1 MFQLQLKHAVAGQSL
16 MTAIWCKIKLII
28 CVFSI
33 SMTPLDTSCINTIRI
48 LSADAVQMA
57 ESGHPGMPMGAAAM
71 AYALWMDHL
80 RFDPSDPDWPARDRF
95 ILSAGHGSM
104 LLYSLLFLTGYDL
117 SLNDIKKFR
126 QLDSKTPGHPEY
138 HITHGVETTTGPLG
152 QGFATGVGMAIAQ
165 KFLASVLNRPVYPI
179 FDYRI
184 FGIVSDGDL
193 MEGISSEAASLA
205 GHLKLGNIIYLYDD
219 NRISI
224 EGNTSI
230 AFTEDAADRFRA
242 FGWQVITVED
252 GNEIESVS
260 KAIDE
265 AVSCKDK
272 PSLIKV
278 KTHIAFGSPNK
289 VDSESAHGSPLGN
302 EELKLTKIN
311 LGFDPGKD
319 FFIGDDVLAHFR
331 SRGIRGSEEH
341 RIWKESYS
349 KYSVEHPQ
357 LSSMYEKSCN
367 TVINIDGLLPVFPP
381 SESGIAT
388 RQASGTA
395 LNSIAKAL
403 PFMVGGSADLAPSNN
418 TFLNGFE
425 SFQASEYSGRNLHFG
440 VREHAM
446 GAVLNGI
453 TLTKPMTA
461 YGATFLIFSDYM
473 RAAIRLAAIMNIRPV
488 YVFTHDSIALG
499 EDGTTHQPV
508 EHLASLRA
516 IPNLIVIRPADANE
530 TAEAWKTA
538 LGISNSPVAL
548 ILTRQKVP
556 VFDRTSFPAASEI
569 SKGAY
574 VMKDF
579 GSEIHMIL
587 IATGSEV
594 QLALKASD
602 ALLEKGICARVVNM
616 ASWELFE
623 MQSREY
629 KDSVLPEALQC
640 RITVEAGSGF
650 GWERYAGCGGT
661 IIGINEFG
669 KSAPGEMLMK
679 EFGFTVE
686 NIVQKAELLLEK
698 NKTSL
703 Q

>member
-1 MFQLQLKHAVAGQSL
+1 
-16 MTAIWCKIKLII
+16 
-28 CVFSI
+28 
-33 SMTPLDTSCINTIRI
+33 MTPLDISCINTIRI
-48 LSADAVQMA
+48 LSADAVQKA

-80 RFDPSDPDWPARDRF
+80 RFDPADPEWPGRDRF

-104 LLYSLLFLTGYDL
+104 LLYSLLYLTGYDL
-117 SLNDIKKFR
+117 SLDDIKNFR

-138 HITHGVETTTGPLG
+138 HITPGVETTTGPLG

-165 KFLASVLNRPVYPI
+165 KYLASVLNRQGYPL

-219 NRISI
+219 NSISI

-230 AFTEDAADRFRA
+230 AFTEDAGERFKA
-242 FGWQVITVED
+242 FGWHVLTVED
-252 GNEIESVS
+252 GNDVESVS
-260 KAIDE
+260 KAIEE
-265 AVSCKDK
+265 AVMTSGK

-278 KTHIAFGSPNK
+278 RTHIAFGSPNK
-289 VDSESAHGSPLGN
+289 VDSESAHGSPLGID
-302 EELKLTKIN
+302 ELKLTKIN

-319 FFIGDDVLAHFR
+319 FFIGEDVLEHFR
-331 SRGIRGSEEH
+331 SRGSQGSEEH
-341 RIWKESYS
+341 RKWKELYT
-349 KYSVEHPQ
+349 KYSVEYTE
-357 LSSMYEKSCN
+357 LSSMYEKFC
-367 TVINIDGLLPVFPP
+367 DGKVNVDDLLPEFPP
-381 SESGIAT
+381 SESGMAT

-403 PFMVGGSADLAPSNN
+403 PFMIGGSADLAPSNN
-418 TFLNGFE
+418 TFLNGFA
-425 SFQASEYSGRNLHFG
+425 SFQSSDYSGRNLHFG

-446 GAVLNGI
+446 GALLNGI
-453 TLTKPMTA
+453 SLTKPMTA

-473 RAAIRLAAIMNIRPV
+473 RAAIRLAAIMKIRPV
-488 YVFTHDSIALG
+488 FVFTHDSVALG

-508 EHLASLRA
+508 EQLASLRA
-516 IPNLIVIRPADANE
+516 IPDLIVIRPADANE

-538 LGISNSPVAL
+538 LGISDYPVAL
-548 ILTRQKVP
+548 ILTRQKVQ
-556 VFDRTSFPAASEI
+556 VFDRTVFPPASEI

-574 VMKDF
+574 VMKDC
-579 GSEIHMIL
+579 GSEIRIIL

-602 ALLEKGICARVVNM
+602 ALLEKGISARVVNM

-623 MQSREY
+623 MQSASYRE
-629 KDSVLPEALQC
+629 SVLPKAMKI
-640 RITVEAGSGF
+640 RIAVEAGSGF
-650 GWERYAGCGGT
+650 GWERYTGCDGSV
-661 IIGINEFG
+661 IGINEFG
-669 KSAPGEMLMK
+669 KSAPGDVLIREY
-679 EFGFTVE
+679 GFTVE
-686 NIVQKAELLLEK
+686 NLVQQAEQLLEK